1 MEKRLD
7 FKIELPRDVRY
18 IHQALTAYNYDS
30 YLIGGAVRDAYLNT
44 KPKDYDIV
52 TNATPDKVIEIL
64 KNCFFVTNI
73 LETGKAFG
81 VVNIITPDGEYEV
94 ATMRKESEYTD
105 QRRPDK
111 VEFTNIQTDIL
122 RRDLSYNALYYDID
136 KEQIVDLVG
145 GINDLNNGITR
156 TVGNAVDRFN
166 EDPLRK
172 LRCLRFATRFNSK
185 LDKDIIDALSVDN
198 SLTGVSP
205 ERIRDEFLKGVK
217 TAKSV
222 NYFLDLLQDYNML
235 KWIFKD
241 LTLDR
246 YFLNELPRNPIV
258 LMATILKINSYSL
271 IDFTLSSGK
280 YTTEEITGVIF
291 LIKLYNFN
299 YSDDNIY
306 KMIKIRLKY
315 NVSDSDILLFAKY
328 NNMETIFLDKFLSF
342 KLTVTG
348 ADVEKLGIKPGPE
361 MGKKIEELES
371 INFEKHLYE

>member
-1 MEKRLD
+1 
-7 FKIELPRDVRY
+7 
-18 IHQALTAYNYDS
+18 
-30 YLIGGAVRDAYLNT
+30 
-44 KPKDYDIV
+44 
-52 TNATPDKVIEIL
+52 
-64 KNCFFVTNI
+64 
-73 LETGKAFG
+73 
-81 VVNIITPDGEYEV
+81 
-94 ATMRKESEYTD
+94 
-105 QRRPDK
+105 
-111 VEFTNIQTDIL
+111 
-122 RRDLSYNALYYDID
+122 
-136 KEQIVDLVG
+136 
-145 GINDLNNGITR
+145 
-156 TVGNAVDRFN
+156 
-166 EDPLRK
+166 
-172 LRCLRFATRFNSK
+172 
-185 LDKDIIDALSVDN
+185 
-198 SLTGVSP
+198 
-205 ERIRDEFLKGVK
+205 
-217 TAKSV
+217 
-222 NYFLDLLQDYNML
+222 ML

>member
-328 NNMETIFLDKFLSF
+328 NIKRSLS
-342 KLTVTG
+342 
-348 ADVEKLGIKPGPE
+348 I
-361 MGKKIEELES
+361 GKNIV
-371 INFEKHLYE
+371 YC

>member
-7 FKIELPRDVRY
+7 FKIELPQDVRY
-18 IHQALTAYNYDS
+18 IHQALSAYNYDS

-64 KNCFFVTNI
+64 KTCFFVTNI
-73 LETGKAFG
+73 LETGKVFG

-136 KEQIVDLVG
+136 KEQIIDLVG
-145 GINDLNNGITR
+145 GINDLNNGTTR

-172 LRCLRFATRFNSK
+172 LRCLRFAARFNSK

-222 NYFLDLLQDYNML
+222 RYFLNLLNDYDML
-235 KWIFKD
+235 KWIFKG
-241 LTLDR
+241 LTIR
-246 YFLNELPRNPIV
+246 RFHFIEERNPIV
-258 LMATILKINSYSL
+258 LIAYLLNGNLIEDIEPSL
-271 IDFTLSSGK
+271 VSGK
-280 YTTEEITGVIF
+280 YTADEINGVKF
-291 LIKLYNFN
+291 LFKLYWFS
-299 YSDDNIY
+299 YSDDCIY
-306 KMIKIRLKY
+306 KMVKQRILCKLTDDEIRLFLC
-315 NVSDSDILLFAKY
+315 NLHNGDS
-328 NNMETIFLDKFLSF
+328 IFLDKFLSF